1 MKTGDPLVGI
11 LEDALSVPDFDLG
24 DDLRR
29 RLLAAAEAD
38 SPPQVIQLVTE
49 ESWDVSGFNWL
60 LGERSSD
67 PALMDRLVSNAAF
80 ADAVAGQMRF
90 LRSLRS
96 ALNQTTHLA
105 ESVRRNPFNRV
116 RAMQAASMGIAAAMA
131 WLLVAVMP
139 VGLWKGSS
147 RLAEGSTSTGANPA
161 QERAVSGDEEIGSGS
176 TRQVTGFAEATHRS
190 GETGKLTPRENLE
203 SVREGA
209 GLLELDEATQLAA
222 RELFQGQNEAFSMA
236 PIQAESGHEAVM
248 ASSAAQAGLASQ
260 SGSNGNWMFAPALL
274 SMDRSSFPGLTG
286 GAVPE
291 PSGLLLMA
299 LGSLMLLSRRER
311 PDQTI

>member
-1 MKTGDPLVGI
+1 MKTHDPFTGF
-11 LEDALSVPDFDLG
+11 LEGALSVPDFDLG
-24 DDLRR
+24 EDLRR

-38 SPPQVIQLVTE
+38 SPPQVIDLVTE

-60 LGERSSD
+60 LGEKVSD

-80 ADAVAGQMRF
+80 ADAVAGQISF

-96 ALNQTTHLA
+96 ALSQTTHLA

-116 RAMQAASMGIAAAMA
+116 RAMLAASMGLAAVMA
-131 WLLVAVMP
+131 WLLVGLMP
-139 VGLWKGSS
+139 VGLWNGSS
-147 RLAEGSTSTGANPA
+147 GLAADSTPIGARPGHEKTA
-161 QERAVSGDEEIGSGS
+161 SSDSHIGSGS

-190 GETGKLTPRENLE
+190 GESGKLTSRENLE

-209 GLLELDEATQLAA
+209 GLLELDEATRLAA
-222 RELFQGQNEAFSMA
+222 QELFQGPNGAFSMD
-236 PIQAESGHEAVM
+236 PVQAELGHEAMM
-248 ASSAAQAGLASQ
+248 ASSVVQSGLASS
-260 SGSNGNWMFAPALL
+260 SGSNGNWMFAPALMT
-274 SMDRSSFPGLTG
+274 MDRSSFPGLNE

-291 PSGLLLMA
+291 PSGLLLA
-299 LGSLMLLSRRER
+299 VIGSLILLSRRKR